1 MERTVFGK
9 VFMWMFVGLMVTFG
23 TAFYVANSPALAAN
37 ILGTNLVWGLIIAQV
52 GAVIFLSAR
61 AHKMNYGTA
70 AVTFVAYSWLT
81 GLTFSMFFIMYHVSS
96 LIYVFMITAVVF
108 GIFGLIGY
116 FTKLDLTKIRTYLLV
131 GLIAVILARVANI
144 WIGMGDLD
152 MMLTY
157 AIIVIFV
164 GFTAYDIQKIKRN
177 MTQIHNQNSLAI
189 VSALSLYLNF
199 INLFIALLRLFGDRR

>member
-1 MERTVFGK
+1 
-9 VFMWMFVGLMVTFG
+9 
-23 TAFYVANSPALAAN
+23 
-37 ILGTNLVWGLIIAQV
+37 
-52 GAVIFLSAR
+52 
-61 AHKMNYGTA
+61 
-70 AVTFVAYSWLT
+70 
-81 GLTFSMFFIMYHVSS
+81 
-96 LIYVFMITAVVF
+96 
-108 GIFGLIGY
+108 
-116 FTKLDLTKIRTYLLV
+116 LV